1 VCALFLSLHVCLCVH
16 RTFTI
21 STLDGGNPA
30 SGAVHSPYK
39 QAVGM
44 RAAQGLLA
52 NASGTV
58 AALPFMPP
66 QYSSSSAGPGGVVT
80 IKLADAGL
88 YSAPPVLNSSVG
100 CPPAIGAKNCESFAI
115 LGPDCVW
122 HNATATIG
130 SGGTLLLKSEPPLK
144 ECLGSRASY
153 ANWPVVTVTNKA
165 GVPLLPWVEPVS
177 PSAAAKCPHA
187 WPPVPIHTRR
197 AADSSSDVA

>member
-1 VCALFLSLHVCLCVH
+1 MCALFLSLHVCLCVH

-88 YSAPPVLNSSVG
+88 QHHRRHGGLRH
-100 CPPAIGAKNCESFAI
+100 
-115 LGPDCVW
+115 PDLDLVW
-122 HNATATIG
+122 VKKAAV
-130 SGGTLLLKSEPPLK
+130 
-144 ECLGSRASY
+144 AS
-153 ANWPVVTVTNKA
+153 
-165 GVPLLPWVEPVS
+165 
-177 PSAAAKCPHA
+177 
-187 WPPVPIHTRR
+187 
-197 AADSSSDVA
+197 